1 MLITDITLSRRICMR
16 SASIYSPLAAGGS
29 TVSSSR
35 CRDHIPSLLSPKWLG
50 AGMGWGHTR
59 GLRGIMSD
67 DRSGQKPP
75 GISSQRREG
84 IKLKHEARGE
94 RRTHGGLS

>member
-1 MLITDITLSRRICMR
+1 
-16 SASIYSPLAAGGS
+16 
-29 TVSSSR
+29 
-35 CRDHIPSLLSPKWLG
+35 
-50 AGMGWGHTR
+50 
-59 GLRGIMSD
+59 MSD
-67 DRSGQKPP
+67 DRSGQKPH